1 MVSKRLLPY
10 TRVPSQALAKLKAN
24 NEQLSAELAERVAEV
39 EQLRATVDVDAAID
53 VKMSGDAKI
62 AALNDQLNAMKREN
76 QGLKDANDQF
86 IKK

>member
-1 MVSKRLLPY
+1 
-10 TRVPSQALAKLKAN
+10 VPSQALAKLKAN